1 MKRIKAIRC
10 RNRSRISIRKSK
22 NKNIIS
28 YRNRSKKIKCSRNT
42 VRIEAGIKI
51 ETESKQEQA
60 KNLDQGQEPSKEK
73 I

>member
-1 MKRIKAIRC
+1 MEPTP
-10 RNRSRISIRKSK
+10 
-22 NKNIIS
+22 
-28 YRNRSKKIKCSRNT
+28 NRSKKIKCSRNT